1 VLLLQLGIRGRDL
14 FTEENEVNDDLAG
27 WGELDGLDV

>member
-1 VLLLQLGIRGRDL
+1 VLLLQLGIRSREV
-14 FTEENEVNDDLAG
+14 FTEGNEGNDDLAG